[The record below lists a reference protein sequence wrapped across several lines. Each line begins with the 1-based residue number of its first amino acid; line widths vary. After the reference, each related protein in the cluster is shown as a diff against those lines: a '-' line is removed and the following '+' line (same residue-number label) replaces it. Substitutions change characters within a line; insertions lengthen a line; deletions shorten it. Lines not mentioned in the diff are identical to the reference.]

1 MIHVNRDKEVIVK
14 GSGTNILAE
23 LSIVFCVLMKEQR
36 NNPKAI
42 EKIKVM
48 LKSTVDF
55 AADLTLG
62 PTEDEMPSMAEGRE
76 TIEKIFRGGRHN
88 DN

>member
-42 EKIKVM
+42 EKNQGYVE
-48 LKSTVDF
+48 VN
-55 AADLTLG
+55 
-62 PTEDEMPSMAEGRE
+62 R
-76 TIEKIFRGGRHN
+76 
-88 DN
+88 

>member
-23 LSIVFCVLMKEQR
+23 LSIVFCMLMKEQR

-62 PTEDEMPSMAEGRE
+62 PTEGEMPSMAEGRE
-76 TIEKIFRGGRHN
+76 TIEEIFRGGRR
-88 DN
+88 